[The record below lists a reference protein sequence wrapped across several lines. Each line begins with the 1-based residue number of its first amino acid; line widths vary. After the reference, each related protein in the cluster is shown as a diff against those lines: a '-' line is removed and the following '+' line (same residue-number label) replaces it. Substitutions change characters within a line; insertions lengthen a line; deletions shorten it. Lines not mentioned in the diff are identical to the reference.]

1 MKIFKISCRKVVIS
15 ISPRG
20 ESFKFSVRGERCMYL
35 KRKQK
40 KRKEKKIHP
49 GVKFH
54 TGVNFSSFAYN
65 MPLTL
70 KVLC

>member
-1 MKIFKISCRKVVIS
+1 MKIFKISCRKVIIS
-15 ISPRG
+15 ISPWG

>member
-1 MKIFKISCRKVVIS
+1 MKIFKISCRNVIIS

-20 ESFKFSVRGERCMYL
+20 ESFKFSVQGERSTYL
-35 KRKQK
+35 KKKQK
-40 KRKEKKIHP
+40 KRKEKKIHS

>member
-1 MKIFKISCRKVVIS
+1 MKIFKISCRNVIIS

-20 ESFKFSVRGERCMYL
+20 ESFKFSVQGERSTYL
-35 KRKQK
+35 KKKQK
-40 KRKEKKIHP
+40 KRKEKKNHP